1 MTMNTTEPFIG
12 EFNVLRPFMHHGR
25 RAVPGE
31 TVRIND
37 PWTARDLL
45 DARRVECS
53 AATLAKLIEA
63 TNRPPAPAA
72 GARMTADG
80 VYVLPTRLAGLVR
93 RVARFGDKG

>member
-1 MTMNTTEPFIG
+1 MSTTETEPFIG
-12 EFNVLRPFMHHGR
+12 EFRVLRPVMISGR
-25 RAVPGE
+25 RAEPGE

-63 TNRPPAPAA
+63 TNRPPAPPAT
-72 GARMTADG
+72 GARMTADD

-93 RVARFGDKG
+93 RVSRFGG

>member
-12 EFNVLRPFMHHGR
+12 EFRILRPVMISGR
-25 RAVPGE
+25 RASPGE

-53 AATLAKLIEA
+53 AATLAALIEA

-72 GARMTADG
+72 TGVRMTEDG
-80 VYVLPTRLAGLVR
+80 VYILPTKLAGLVR
-93 RVARFGDKG
+93 RGARLGG